1 MIVVKL
7 AHKFNILK
15 KNINLD
21 TFVLMFFSPH
31 LIYRGNF
38 NTCTMFSS
46 VILPL
51 STAELASAVLKGN
64 LALEITALVS
74 FPTVMVPEDKH
85 ILHCLAFFVV
95 AAETV
100 DFK

>member
-1 MIVVKL
+1 
-7 AHKFNILK
+7 
-15 KNINLD
+15 
-21 TFVLMFFSPH
+21 MFCSPH

-46 VILPL
+46 V
-51 STAELASAVLKGN
+51 TAEANSAVLEGN
-64 LALEITALVS
+64 FVLEITALVS

-85 ILHCLAFFVV
+85 ILHCLACFVV
-95 AAETV
+95 AETV